1 VPTQEAEGVERCT
14 WREPSDP
21 FRQRLEA
28 LPPSP
33 EGTEEEAIMGPV
45 RHGTDPYDG
54 AYSLILSVP
63 NPAGAAA
70 DPYAFSSGAHAS
82 SRRFS
87 PLPWKATIASAAPP
101 RPMTSTTVPSPQ
113 WACRTRSPLAISIP
127 FPVARGF

>member
-1 VPTQEAEGVERCT
+1 VVRRCT

-33 EGTEEEAIMGPV
+33 EGREEEAMMGPV

-63 NPAGAAA
+63 TTDHRVWTTDFGL
-70 DPYAFSSGAHAS
+70 
-82 SRRFS
+82 R
-87 PLPWKATIASAAPP
+87 
-101 RPMTSTTVPSPQ
+101 TSQIGLSV
-113 WACRTRSPLAISIP
+113 
-127 FPVARGF
+127 G